1 MKIIKEN
8 QYYCGKMF
16 SFDPDSSPA
25 AWEYYKEIY
34 PSDGYLKEKY
44 NFDELVF
51 CKFCK
56 YSRRKKDGYN
66 YKNEAET
73 SGKLNRLFVLSKQT
87 EIKYEGG
94 IQYFK
99 PDYRL
104 GGESDFNFNE
114 KKYELFKNIINNDMT
129 ASARKKENAL
139 YQLEKCHKTH
149 HTVLNFSLMESLG
162 NLQGVK
168 GSDCFDRFDTFIS
181 YLNKYYLGISDSV
194 LSSARAN
201 KGKLIEFLNE
211 FEDIYHYCSVFYLLD
226 DKKFIDR
233 IVEDGDMPISN
244 IDELTRYMTLA
255 EKYWSIKDS
264 LISNMQYNK
273 EIR

>member
-1 MKIIKEN
+1 MEVIKEN
-8 QYYCGKMF
+8 QYYCGKML

-34 PSDGYLKEKY
+34 PSDGYLKENY

-51 CKFCK
+51 CK
-56 YSRRKKDGYN
+56 YSSRKDGYN

-73 SGKLNRLFVLSKQT
+73 PGKVNRMVALSKQT
-87 EIKYEGG
+87 KIKYEDD

-104 GGESDFNFNE
+104 SGECDFNFNE

-129 ASARKKENAL
+129 ASVRKKENAR

-149 HTVLNFSLMESLG
+149 HTVLNFSLMQSVG

-168 GSDCFDRFDTFIS
+168 GSNCFDRFDTFIS
-181 YLNKYYLGISDSV
+181 DLNDYYHGISNSV
-194 LSSARAN
+194 LQSSTLAN
-201 KGKLIEFLNE
+201 RSMLISFLND
-211 FEDIYHYCSVFYLLD
+211 FKDIYEYCAIFYLLD
-226 DKKFIDR
+226 DKSFIDR
-233 IVEDGDMPISN
+233 IIKEGSMPISN
-244 IDELTRYMTLA
+244 VCELTRYMTLA

-273 EIR
+273 EVR